1 MKSTSKDEYDFDLF
15 AEKCLDT
22 CINKNHISKKTGYVY
37 SMEYEYDN
45 IVLTCEKRLND
56 MEASVY
62 QSVNITSD
70 EYCESDKSDKDII
83 EDLFKTIVPKSQ
95 F

>member
-1 MKSTSKDEYDFDLF
+1 MNSTNKDFDSF
-15 AEKCLDT
+15 AKKCLDF
-22 CINKNHISKKTGYVY
+22 CIEMNQLKSQDNYVY

-45 IVLTCEKRLND
+45 IIFTCEKRLND

-62 QSVNITSD
+62 QSVNVTSD
-70 EYCESDKSDKDII
+70 EYYESDKSDKDII
-83 EDLFKTIVPKSQ
+83 ESLLKTIVPKSR

>member
-1 MKSTSKDEYDFDLF
+1 MNSTSKDFDLF
-15 AEKCLDT
+15 AKKCLDF
-22 CINKNHISKKTGYVY
+22 CIEMNQLKSQDNYVY

-45 IVLTCEKRLND
+45 IILTCEKILND
-56 MEASVY
+56 MEARVY
-62 QSVNITSD
+62 KYVNITSD

-83 EDLFKTIVPKSQ
+83 ESLFKTIVPKSR

>member
-1 MKSTSKDEYDFDLF
+1 MNSTSKDFDSF
-15 AEKCLDT
+15 AKKCLDN
-22 CINKNHISKKTGYVY
+22 CIEMNQLKSQDNYVY
-37 SMEYEYDN
+37 SMEYECNN

-56 MEASVY
+56 VEASVY

-83 EDLFKTIVPKSQ
+83 ESLFKTIVPKSR